1 MTIGEYI
8 RQTDRK
14 EYNKLMSMFKG
25 YKKEPFATVEIRLGC
40 SVEELMSH
48 DSYRKVK
55 GRIRQKK

>member
-25 YKKEPFATVEIRLGC
+25 YKKEPFAVVGIKLGC

-55 GRIRQKK
+55 GRERR